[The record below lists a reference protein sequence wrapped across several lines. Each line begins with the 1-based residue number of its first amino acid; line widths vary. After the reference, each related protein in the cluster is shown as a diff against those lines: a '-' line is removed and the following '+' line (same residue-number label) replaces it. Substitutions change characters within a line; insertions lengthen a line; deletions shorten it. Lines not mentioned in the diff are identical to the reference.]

1 MDTLTPC
8 VGEGEL
14 RAFLLGDLPD
24 DAIPDVALHL
34 ARCPACEERAARRD
48 GSAAPL
54 LRSLQRAFCVGPQ
67 ATQDTANDCGPA
79 VPPPEPGWRCV
90 PGYEILGELG
100 RGGMGVV
107 YKARQARP
115 TRLVAL
121 K

>member
-34 ARCPACEERAARRD
+34 ARCPACEARAARLD
-48 GSAAPL
+48 GSADPL
-54 LRSLQRAFCVGPQ
+54 LRSLQRAFCVAPQ
-67 ATQDTANDCGPA
+67 ATQDTADDCGPA
-79 VPPPEPGWRCV
+79 APPEPGWRRV
-90 PGYEILGELG
+90 PGYEILCELG

-107 YKARQARP
+107 YKAKQ
-115 TRLVAL
+115 
-121 K
+121 